1 MTKRSVQNAAAVLV
15 IALFIPL
22 ATSASAQQSETMG
35 QDNGMKQS
43 GEMNKQGNGA
53 GMNKGMKK
61 GMKKGMGQGMGH
73 GMGHGMGKGSMM
85 KMQGMMKMR
94 KKMMGKMF
102 MVRKKPY
109 SNADIK
115 RMVDGRLAKHGFSNL
130 MAGDVADGTEGK
142 PGTAIVNVVSPK
154 GEFLF
159 KVEVNRKNGMAGI
172 VE

>member
-1 MTKRSVQNAAAVLV
+1 MTKRSVQNAAAILV
-15 IALFIPL
+15 MALFIPL
-22 ATSASAQQSETMG
+22 ATSANAQQSETMG
-35 QDNGMKQS
+35 HDNSMKQS
-43 GEMNKQGNGA
+43 GSMNKQGKSA
-53 GMNKGMKK
+53 
-61 GMKKGMGQGMGH
+61 GMKKGMGQGMGM
-73 GMGHGMGKGSMM
+73 GMGQGMGQGMAKSSMM

-102 MVRKKPY
+102 MTRKKPY

-130 MAGDVADGTEGK
+130 MAGDVANGAEGK